1 MLAKKQIS
9 FGKILA
15 LASCILAGTFSVSV
29 AAFTLGDV
37 RLESSLNQPLQASI
51 QLLELDGLD
60 NSQILVALGS
70 EADFERIGVEPLP
83 LLNNLDFEVEVY
95 SATEGAIIISSDDAI
110 VEPYLNFVLNVR
122 WPSGRVIREYTV
134 LLDLPTFTANPVPV
148 PAPAPAQSSPRAA
161 PAPTPTPAP
170 RPQQQLSEQPASQA
184 EPEPEPRQFPEQ
196 GRAAETV
203 VIQPGDSLWN
213 IALATRPDN
222 GISVQQ
228 MMLAIQRANSGSDA
242 FINNNINGIRA
253 GRVLRIPDRQ
263 EISAITQE
271 QAINQV
277 AIQNQQFSGAQP
289 LAVNNT
295 QGTPATNRDELSIIS
310 GSDANQGQGQQVSGL
325 NDTISAL
332 EAELALSEESLDAA
346 RMENE
351 ELRSRLADLEEQIG
365 ILENIIAIED
375 QRMAEL
381 QAQLAEQGQADV
393 LAVNETQTPATPTPA
408 PASTPAP
415 APANVGIVT
424 QLSNFFSSTMGMGLA
439 LLVLLALVVGFLVAR
454 NRQSGQDDEEFD
466 PVLESSNSGADYG
479 MQEADDETEA
489 DELAATSAFTDDA
502 LETEDEYDSDSDE
515 DFIEDADIGESDAE
529 DDFDEVADDAEDE
542 DESDSKAG
550 FLAGLFARFSRK
562 KADDDD
568 EDDYIDTAEELYEYE
583 DDEDAS
589 SDEQCVDVTQPGHVE
604 SDELEIVTTDDESDE
619 EEREA
624 DESNAFEFKLDDSIN
639 IQDSEA
645 EADTEEHNEVE
656 SFEFSVNE
664 QTGSDEEVEALAET
678 DEDEVETFDFGS
690 FSMDEPSEQD
700 AGNDAQSAED
710 SGDEAEEAE
719 DIEEISFE
727 FDGSDDEDSDAE
739 LDVSPPQS
747 EPRSSLGNLGV
758 DGSVMEDDSDEEELE
773 MITDQDEVATKLDL
787 AVAYQAM
794 EDLDGAREILN
805 EVIAEGNE
813 EQIAEAKKLLDEWGD
828 S

>member
-70 EADFERIGVEPLP
+70 EADFERVGLEPLP

-454 NRQSGQDDEEFD
+454 NRQSGQDDE
-466 PVLESSNSGADYG
+466 
-479 MQEADDETEA
+479 
-489 DELAATSAFTDDA
+489 
-502 LETEDEYDSDSDE
+502 
-515 DFIEDADIGESDAE
+515 
-529 DDFDEVADDAEDE
+529 
-542 DESDSKAG
+542 
-550 FLAGLFARFSRK
+550 
-562 KADDDD
+562 
-568 EDDYIDTAEELYEYE
+568 
-583 DDEDAS
+583 DAS
-589 SDEQCVDVTQPGHVE
+589 SDEQSVDVTQPGHVE

-619 EEREA
+619 EEQEA